1 MSNLSNPVIVQSD
14 LSILLEV
21 DNPLFAEARDA
32 LARFAELEK
41 SPEHIHTYRL
51 SNISLWN
58 AIASGLS
65 PEELIDLLERY
76 SKFPLPQSMLHNIMD
91 ISSRYGK
98 LVLTPAEGSWLRLS
112 STDEMTARYV
122 AAHSKISSLLVPDTQ
137 NYGGEPSWL
146 VDEKYRGEIKRL
158 LTQFGYPVKDLVGY
172 EPGDAYHFHLK
183 PESESGFAVRKY
195 QDLAVENF
203 YKGGSVEGGCGVVVM
218 PCGSGKTIIG
228 ICAMARLQ
236 TCTLVL
242 SANITAL
249 RQWRQELLDK
259 TDIPPDDI
267 AEYSGQSKKIAPI
280 TLATYQILTYH
291 PEKNSD
297 NFPHFKLFHKRNWGL
312 IIYDEVHLLPAPVFR
327 ITSDIQAR
335 RRLGLTATL
344 VREDGKESDVFSLVG
359 PKRYDVPWKE
369 LESQKWLAAACC
381 TEMRVPMS
389 EESKCDYAVSSDR
402 VRFRIASENPA
413 KTSCVK
419 MLLERHK
426 GSHILIIGQYIGQL
440 TKLSKELNVP
450 LLTGSASQERRDRFY
465 GMFRRGEINVLM
477 VSKIGNIAV
486 DLPDA
491 NVAIQISGTFGSRQ
505 EEAQR
510 LGRILRPKPGL
521 NNAYFYTIVTQNSME
536 QDFALNRQMFLTEQG
551 YEYRIEKY
559 KEPTNQKKPKKS

>member
-1 MSNLSNPVIVQSD
+1 MPDLANPVIVQSD
-14 LSILLEV
+14 LTVLLEV
-21 DNPLFAEARDA
+21 DNPLFPEARDA

-41 SPEHIHTYRL
+41 SPEHIHTYRI

-58 AIASGLS
+58 AIASGLT
-65 PEELIDLLERY
+65 PDELVALLDKY
-76 SKFPLPQSMLHNIMD
+76 SKFPLPEGLLANIKD

-98 LVLTPAEGSWLRLS
+98 MVIAPAEGEWLRLY
-112 STDEMTARYV
+112 STDDTVARYV
-122 AAHSKISSLLVPDTQ
+122 SAHPKISQLLSHDVEG
-137 NYGGEPSWL
+137 YGQYVSWL
-146 VDEKYRGEIKRL
+146 VDKKYRGEIKRL

-183 PESESGFAVRKY
+183 PESESGFTVRKY
-195 QDLAVENF
+195 QELAVENF

-259 TDIPPDDI
+259 TDIPPEDI
-267 AEYSGQSKKIAPI
+267 AEYSGQIKKIAPI

-291 PEKNSD
+291 PEKSSD
-297 NFPHFKLFHKRNWGL
+297 DFPHFKLFHRRNWGL

-344 VREDGKESDVFSLVG
+344 VREDGKEGEVFSLVG

-369 LESQKWLAAACC
+369 LESQQWLAAAKC
-381 TEMRVPMS
+381 TEIRVPLS
-389 EESKCDYAVSSDR
+389 LESQCDYAVASDR
-402 VRFRIASENPA
+402 VRFRIASENPN
-413 KTSCVK
+413 KTEVVK
-419 MLLERHK
+419 QLLERHK

-440 TKLSKELNVP
+440 TKLSKELKIP
-450 LLTGSASQERRDRFY
+450 LLTGSATQDKRDRYY
-465 GMFRRGEINVLM
+465 GMFKKGEIDVLM

-510 LGRILRPKPGL
+510 LGRILRPKPGP
-521 NNAYFYTIVTQNSME
+521 NSAYFYTIVTQNSME

-551 YEYRIEKY
+551 YEYRIERFN
-559 KEPTNQKKPKKS
+559 P

>member
-1 MSNLSNPVIVQSD
+1 MPDLANPVIVQSD
-14 LSILLEV
+14 LTVLLEV
-21 DNPLFAEARDA
+21 DNPLFPEARDA

-41 SPEHIHTYRL
+41 SPEHIHTYRI

-58 AIASGLS
+58 AVASGLT
-65 PEELIDLLERY
+65 PDELIVLLDKY
-76 SKFPLPQSMLHNIMD
+76 SKFPLPEGLLANIKD

-98 LVLTPAEGSWLRLS
+98 MVIAPAEGEWLRLYS
-112 STDEMTARYV
+112 VDDTVARYV
-122 AAHSKISSLLVPDTQ
+122 SAHPKISQLLCHDAEGFGQYV
-137 NYGGEPSWL
+137 SWL
-146 VDEKYRGEIKRL
+146 VDKKYRGEIKRL

-183 PESESGFAVRKY
+183 PESESGFTVRKY
-195 QDLAVENF
+195 QELAVENF

-228 ICAMARLQ
+228 ICAMAKLQ

-259 TDIPPDDI
+259 TDIPPEDI
-267 AEYSGQSKKIAPI
+267 AEYSGQVKKIAPI

-291 PEKNSD
+291 PEKSSD
-297 NFPHFKLFHKRNWGL
+297 DFPHFKLFRQRNWGL

-344 VREDGKESDVFSLVG
+344 VREDGKEGDVFSLVG

-369 LESQKWLAAACC
+369 LETQQWLAAAKC
-381 TEMRVPMS
+381 TEIRVPLS
-389 EESKCDYAVSSDR
+389 LESQCDYAVASDR

-413 KTSCVK
+413 KTEVVK
-419 MLLERHK
+419 QLLKRHK

-440 TKLSKELNVP
+440 TKLSKELKIP
-450 LLTGSASQERRDRFY
+450 LLTGSATQEKRDRYY
-465 GMFRRGEINVLM
+465 GMFKKGEIDVLM

-510 LGRILRPKPGL
+510 LGRILRPKPGP
-521 NNAYFYTIVTQNSME
+521 NSAYFYTIVTQNSME

-551 YEYRIEKY
+551 YEYRIERF
-559 KEPTNQKKPKKS
+559 NQQPQ

>member
-1 MSNLSNPVIVQSD
+1 MPDLANPVIVQSD
-14 LSILLEV
+14 LTVLLEV
-21 DNPLFAEARDA
+21 DNPLFPEARDA

-41 SPEHIHTYRL
+41 SPEHIHTYRI

-58 AIASGLS
+58 AIASGLT
-65 PEELIDLLERY
+65 PDELVALLDKY
-76 SKFPLPQSMLHNIMD
+76 SKFPLPEGLLANIKD

-98 LVLTPAEGSWLRLS
+98 MVIAPAEGEWLRLY
-112 STDEMTARYV
+112 STDDTVARYV
-122 AAHSKISSLLVPDTQ
+122 SAHPKISQLLSHDVEGYRQ
-137 NYGGEPSWL
+137 YVSWL
-146 VDEKYRGEIKRL
+146 VDKKYRGEIKRL

-195 QDLAVENF
+195 QELAVENF

-228 ICAMARLQ
+228 ICAMAKLQ
-236 TCTLVL
+236 TATLVL

-259 TDIPPDDI
+259 TDIPPEDI
-267 AEYSGQSKKIAPI
+267 AEYSGQVKKIAPI

-291 PEKNSD
+291 PEKSSD
-297 NFPHFKLFHKRNWGL
+297 DFPHFKLFHRRNWGL

-344 VREDGKESDVFSLVG
+344 VREDGKEGEVFSLVG

-369 LESQKWLAAACC
+369 LESQQWLAAAKC
-381 TEMRVPMS
+381 TEIRVPLS
-389 EESKCDYAVSSDR
+389 EESQCDYAVASDR
-402 VRFRIASENPA
+402 VRFRIASENPN
-413 KTSCVK
+413 KTEVVK
-419 MLLERHK
+419 QLLERHK

-440 TKLSKELNVP
+440 TKLSKELKIP
-450 LLTGSASQERRDRFY
+450 LLTGSATQDKRDRYY
-465 GMFRRGEINVLM
+465 GMFKKGEIDVLM

-510 LGRILRPKPGL
+510 LGRILRPKPGP
-521 NNAYFYTIVTQNSME
+521 NSAYFYTIVTQNSME

-551 YEYRIEKY
+551 YEYRIERFN
-559 KEPTNQKKPKKS
+559 P

>member
-1 MSNLSNPVIVQSD
+1 MSDLSNPVIVQSD

-21 DNPLFAEARDA
+21 DNPLFGEARDA

-41 SPEHIHTYRL
+41 SPEHIHTYRI

-58 AIASGLS
+58 AIASGLT
-65 PEELIDLLERY
+65 PEELIELLERY
-76 SKFPLPQSMLHNIMD
+76 SKFPLPQTMLRNILD
-91 ISSRYGK
+91 VSSRYGK
-98 LVLTPAEGSWLRLS
+98 MVLTPAEEPWLRLS
-112 STDEMTARYV
+112 SMDEMAARYV
-122 AAHSKISSLLVPDTQ
+122 AAHPKISALLIPDTEGDGQ
-137 NYGGEPSWL
+137 HSSWL

-172 EPGDAYHFHLK
+172 VPGDPYRFHLK
-183 PESESGFAVRKY
+183 PESESGFAVRGY

-228 ICAMARLQ
+228 ICAMAKLQ
-236 TCTLVL
+236 TCTLIL

-259 TDIPPDDI
+259 TDIPPGDI
-267 AEYSGQSKKIAPI
+267 AEYSGQMKKIAPI

-291 PEKNSD
+291 PEKDSD

-344 VREDGKESDVFSLVG
+344 VREDGKEGDVFSLVG

-369 LESQKWLAAACC
+369 LESQNWLAEAYC
-381 TEMRVPMS
+381 TEIRVPMS

-413 KTSCVK
+413 KTGCVK

-440 TKLSKELNVP
+440 TKLSKELNIP

-559 KEPTNQKKPKKS
+559 KEPTNPKKPKKT

>member
-1 MSNLSNPVIVQSD
+1 MPDLANPVIVQSD
-14 LSILLEV
+14 LTVLLEV
-21 DNPLFAEARDA
+21 DNPLFPEARDA

-41 SPEHIHTYRL
+41 SPEHIHTYRI

-58 AIASGLS
+58 AIASGLT
-65 PEELIDLLERY
+65 PDELIALLDKY
-76 SKFPLPQSMLHNIMD
+76 SKFPLPEGLLHNVRD

-98 LVLTPAEGSWLRLS
+98 MIIAPAEGDWLRLY
-112 STDEMTARYV
+112 STDDAVARYV
-122 AAHSKISSLLVPDTQ
+122 AAHPKISQLLTHDSEGFG
-137 NYGGEPSWL
+137 NYISWL
-146 VDEKYRGEIKRL
+146 VDKKYRGEIKRL

-183 PESESGFAVRKY
+183 PESESGFAIRKY
-195 QDLAVENF
+195 QELAVENF

-228 ICAMARLQ
+228 ICAMAKLQ
-236 TCTLVL
+236 TATLVL

-267 AEYSGQSKKIAPI
+267 AEYSGQIKKIAPI

-291 PEKNSD
+291 PEKSSD
-297 NFPHFKLFHKRNWGL
+297 DFPHFKLFHKRNWGL

-344 VREDGKESDVFSLVG
+344 VREDGKEGEVFSLVG

-369 LESQKWLAAACC
+369 LESQQWLAAAKC
-381 TEMRVPMS
+381 TEIRVPLS
-389 EESKCDYAVSSDR
+389 EESQCDYAVASDR
-402 VRFRIASENPA
+402 VRFRIASENPN
-413 KTSCVK
+413 KTEVVK
-419 MLLERHK
+419 QLLERHK

-440 TKLSKELNVP
+440 TKLSKELKIP
-450 LLTGSASQERRDRFY
+450 LLTGSATQDKRDRY
-465 GMFRRGEINVLM
+465 YVMFKKGEIDVLM

-510 LGRILRPKPGL
+510 LGRILRPKPGP
-521 NNAYFYTIVTQNSME
+521 NSAYFYTIVTQNSME

-551 YEYRIEKY
+551 YEYRIERF
-559 KEPTNQKKPKKS
+559 NQQP